1 MDATRFYFKA
11 KRVDDM
17 KEFICYCLATVMA
30 VLAFMATAMFI
41 CSFWFV
47 EFRTDTEA
55 HADNWHFF
63 SCHFE
68 EPAKR

>member
-1 MDATRFYFKA
+1 
-11 KRVDDM
+11 M